1 MARIYTRTG
10 DGGETHLGDGS
21 RGSKSDQRVE
31 LYGDVD
37 ELNSFI
43 GVCVATLR
51 RVGVEGFGTLPGD
64 LQEIQSRLFDL
75 GSILAHPGQSA
86 EWAAKDAAA
95 QDFGTAELERL
106 IDAMD
111 RNLPTL
117 KTFILPG
124 GQEGAAALHVARSVC
139 RRVERKAVAMAAV
152 TPIPAGAVIF
162 INRLSDFLFTA
173 ARAANVATGV
183 PDIPWVGRTGDD

>member
-21 RGSKSDQRVE
+21 RRSKADQRID
-31 LYGDVD
+31 LYGDID

-51 RVGVEGFGTLPGD
+51 RVGVEGFGNLPSD

-75 GSILAHPGQSA
+75 GSILANPSDS
-86 EWAAKDAAA
+86 ELWAAKDATD
-95 QDFGTAELERL
+95 QDFGATELEGL

-111 RNLPTL
+111 RNLPAL

-124 GQEGAAALHVARSVC
+124 GQEGAASLHVARSVC
-139 RRVERKAVAMAAV
+139 RRVERKAVAAA
-152 TPIPAGAVIF
+152 TEMSIPLGAVIF
-162 INRLSDFLFTA
+162 FNRLSDFLFTA
-173 ARAANVATGV
+173 ARTTNVAAGV
-183 PDIPWVGRTGDD
+183 ADIPWVGRSGDS

>member
-21 RGSKSDQRVE
+21 RGSKADQRVA
-31 LYGDVD
+31 LYGDID

-75 GSILAHPGQSA
+75 GSILAHPGDSA
-86 EWAAKDAAA
+86 LWAAKDAAQ

-124 GQEGAAALHVARSVC
+124 GQEGAATLHVARSVC
-139 RRVERKAVAMAAV
+139 RRIERKAVAMAAV
-152 TPIPAGAVIF
+152 SPIPVGAVIF
-162 INRLSDFLFTA
+162 FNRLSDFLFTA
-173 ARAANVATGV
+173 ARTANVATGV
-183 PDIPWVGRTGDD
+183 ADIPWVGRTGDV